1 MRQTGRWVA
10 MMAILV
16 AVAGVP
22 VRAGATDRPPRLV
35 RAEMAQGVLEGE
47 ALDGV
52 AAFRGIPYAAPPV
65 GGARFRAP
73 TAARPWTGVRPA
85 LDMGPACP
93 QLIDD
98 DPTENGAAV
107 MAEDCLFLNVWTP
120 KVDAAKRP
128 VLVWIHGGAF
138 VVGSSRNSFYE
149 GSRLAARG
157 DVVVVSINYRLGA
170 WGFLSLSA
178 LDPGYRESAN
188 LGLLDQVA
196 ALQWVRDNIAH
207 FGGDPANVT
216 IFGESAGAS
225 SVGALLSMPLAKG
238 LFAKAILQ
246 SGVPS
251 DRPAEAFAR
260 QNRLAGQFLE
270 AAEVTTPAQLSTRTM
285 KDLLR
290 AQEKLFGEHSDLGTF
305 VPSIDG
311 TVLKEKP
318 FTVVAEGRGSRVPI
332 LIGTTA
338 EEMQYFATAEDLGI
352 DQKPRELLLDQLRAV
367 VGERA
372 GDVLD
377 VYQRLYPRWG
387 DAVVQIASDAVMRFP
402 TIRIAEAAAV
412 HQPVYMYLFTYR
424 STSTFRPFGSAHAME
439 LPLVF
444 GVLNAPEAV
453 AFTGRDPARYALS
466 DTIMGAWAAFAR
478 TGNPTPPGG
487 PDWPRYEPT
496 RRQTM
501 ELGPRVRVVED
512 PLAEQRRIWGAT
524 LPTVEQAW
532 RFLQVN
538 R

>member
-1 MRQTGRWVA
+1 MRRTARWIAIVA
-10 MMAILV
+10 TV
-16 AVAGVP
+16 TAVVSAAPSGY
-22 VRAGATDRPPRLV
+22 GADRPPGLV
-35 RAEMAQGVLEGE
+35 RAQIAQGVLEGE
-47 ALDGV
+47 ALPGV

-65 GGARFRAP
+65 GDARFRAP
-73 TAARPWTGVRPA
+73 GAAAPWPGIRSA

-120 KVDAAKRP
+120 KVGTGKRP
-128 VLVWIHGGAF
+128 VLFWIHGGAF
-138 VVGSSRNSFYE
+138 VVGSSRNTLYD
-149 GSRLAARG
+149 GSRLAAREG
-157 DVVVVSINYRLGA
+157 VVVVSINYRLGA
-170 WGFLSLSA
+170 WGFLSLGT
-178 LDPGYRESAN
+178 LDAGYRESAN

-196 ALQWVRDNIAH
+196 ALRWVRDNIAH

-216 IFGESAGAS
+216 VFGESAGAS
-225 SVGALLSMPLAKG
+225 SVGALLSMPEARG

-260 QNRLAGQFLE
+260 QNRLAEQFLK
-270 AAEVTTPAQLSTRTM
+270 AAGVTTPAQLSTRTM

-290 AQEKLFGEHSDLGTF
+290 GQEKLFGEHSDLGTF

-311 TVLKEKP
+311 VVLREKP

-352 DQKPRELLLDQLRAV
+352 DEKPRDLLLEQLRAV

-372 GDVLD
+372 GDVLG
-377 VYQRLYPRWG
+377 VYERLYPRWG

-402 TIRIAEAAAV
+402 TIRIAEAASR

-424 STSTFRPFGSAHAME
+424 SNSTFRPFGSAHAME
-439 LPLVF
+439 LPFVF

-466 DTIMGAWAAFAR
+466 DTIMDAWAAFAR
-478 TGNPTPPGG
+478 SGNPTPPGG
-487 PDWPRYEPT
+487 PAWPRYEPS
-496 RRQTM
+496 RRQTL
-501 ELGPRVRVVED
+501 ELGPTVRVVDD
-512 PLAEQRRIWGAT
+512 PLSEQRRVWGTAV
-524 LPTVEQAW
+524 PTVEQAW
-532 RFLQVN
+532 QFLQVN